1 MAIYHFN
8 HMYNIFVFINKMIS
22 LEVLLV
28 YLTNIFYFFFNH
40 FISKNGHWISSL
52 QAFFDLYMNTNIFT
66 QIFFSLPFKLVTS
79 LLQENLDTL
88 NFSYI
93 YKNLD
98 VMKHNNIII
107 TSYEVLMYFMHLLSY
122 LFLVKGMMSLIF
134 NISEDIDTIIDS
146 ILYLLMFAFFQAF
159 VWILTR
165 LLLLS
170 KNDLHIA
177 IIVTYVL
184 YVIIVGTLYKI
195 LTTHGDLI
203 QQLMSSNNILNRF
216 FMVADTLRDTV
227 LILFV
232 CIIVTFI
239 LQIMK
244 IMFNRILNIKYS
256 ESLHK
261 KNTVFLL
268 IFNTL
273 IIFLY
278 YLYTF

>member
-1 MAIYHFN
+1 
-8 HMYNIFVFINKMIS
+8 MIS

-28 YLTNIFYFFFNH
+28 YLANIFYFFFNH

-66 QIFFSLPFKLVTS
+66 QIFFSLPFKLVTN
-79 LLQENLDTL
+79 LLQENIDTL

-122 LFLVKGMMSLIF
+122 LFLVKGIMSSIF
-134 NISEDIDTIIDS
+134 NISSDIETIIDS

-159 VWILTR
+159 VWILTK

-195 LTTHGDLI
+195 LTTHGGLI

-216 FMVADTLRDTV
+216 S
-227 LILFV
+227 
-232 CIIVTFI
+232 
-239 LQIMK
+239 
-244 IMFNRILNIKYS
+244 YS
-256 ESLHK
+256 R
-261 KNTVFLL
+261 
-268 IFNTL
+268 
-273 IIFLY
+273 
-278 YLYTF
+278 